1 MSFAACVLSLE
12 PSLSDFEAVG
22 GLGVEDEGHEF
33 LEGFAQ
39 LQAELDLDCAFG
51 GEDVTDSTEI
61 SGKSGK
67 SKRTETATDLFLN
80 SESSDVI
87 VKHDVAGAIIRS
99 GNNIFRGDLK
109 TGSISYLTH
118 WNPAA
123 MAGNCSVHGQGT
135 CYFTMPLLGGDEDA
149 MIRWLG
155 DGPCYLSAADHMAC
169 VPCDAYLHRRGRRRA

>member
-1 MSFAACVLSLE
+1 MLCFAFCVLSLE
-12 PSLSDFEAVG
+12 PSLSDFEAVD
-22 GLGVEDEGHEF
+22 GVEDEGHEH

-39 LQAELDLDCAFG
+39 LRAELDLDCALG
-51 GEDVTDSTEI
+51 GEDVTESTK
-61 SGKSGK
+61 KSGK
-67 SKRTETATDLFLN
+67 SKRTEKATDDLFLN

-169 VPCDAYLHRRGRRRA
+169 VPRDAYLQRRGRRRA